1 MTAVPGADVENFLTR
16 YESALSAYDAHASAE
31 LWGLPGMLIADTFA
45 GALDSREE
53 MAQGLTQSYPLY
65 RALGLTRVGHTV
77 IERADLTPRIVRLH
91 VRWHFYGAEDEHLVD
106 GDYEYLL
113 RRDDDGLHAYVAVA
127 MDEAEKVLELARRKG
142 IDPSQF
148 TGTGETAS

>member
-1 MTAVPGADVENFLTR
+1 MTDVPGADVENFLTR

-127 MDEAEKVLELARRKG
+127 MDAAEKVPELARRMG

>member
-1 MTAVPGADVENFLTR
+1 MTDVPGADVENFLTR

-31 LWGLPGMLIADTFA
+31 LWGLPGMLIADAFA

-53 MAQGLTQSYPLY
+53 MAQALTQSYPLY
-65 RALGLTRVGHTV
+65 RALGLSRVGHTL

-91 VRWHFYGAEDEHLVD
+91 VRWHFYGTEDEHLVD

-127 MDEAEKVLELARRKG
+127 MDEAEKVLDLARRKG

-148 TGTGETAS
+148 TGTSETAS

>member
-1 MTAVPGADVENFLTR
+1 MTDVPGADVETFLTR

-127 MDEAEKVLELARRKG
+127 MDEAEKVLDLARRKG

-148 TGTGETAS
+148 TGTSETAS